1 MFPTDITE
9 CLVIRQSN
17 GLGSKS
23 SKTTKTKTQFFGRL
37 MWGADSTAIQVSP
50 HKGEGGPQ
58 GGTDTQ
64 KTEVESPFR
73 SDVKI

>member
-1 MFPTDITE
+1 
-9 CLVIRQSN
+9 
-17 GLGSKS
+17 
-23 SKTTKTKTQFFGRL
+23 

-73 SDVKI
+73 GDVKI